1 MNDAVFQETLSFARQ
16 LSSARSPYALCSA
29 LEIEVISDKQMHND
43 GYLVCEEGCKLIFV
57 SANVQN
63 THRQKFIV
71 SHEIGHF
78 LLHQGQLYCCA
89 NISEGEISSI
99 NTSAQ
104 EREANRFASEFL
116 LPQAQLASLIPSKSL
131 HFSDIS
137 RIANYFDVSMTFSAI
152 RAVQASNTEDEI
164 LICYDKQKLKWFA
177 SADRTLHF
185 RDIPS
190 NCPVDLSTALPT
202 VDVVGIWDSL
212 YEGTVHQEIFN
223 PYANQRL
230 VLLSGTRINAE
241 EGYYES

>member
-1 MNDAVFQETLSFARQ
+1 MTFVENRLHKILRPA
-16 LSSARSPYALCSA
+16 
-29 LEIEVISDKQMHND
+29 
-43 GYLVCEEGCKLIFV
+43 IFV

-104 EREANRFASEFL
+104 ESEANRFASEFL

-230 VLLSGTRINAE
+230 VLLSGIRINAE